1 MTITKTSPQQGA
13 AKIIEAV
20 PVITQFFRVTMRR
33 HASSLP
39 ESLSVSQFRTLG
51 FLERYPGASLSQ
63 LAEHLEVT
71 KATAS
76 NLTERLV
83 QKKLVTRNEN
93 PQERRQINLK
103 LTEAGEYHLEQIKML
118 ISTNIS
124 TILNELPQEQLETVV
139 SGLTILSTAFAQAID

>member
-1 MTITKTSPQQGA
+1 MSTTKISSKQGA
-13 AKIIEAV
+13 AKIMEAI
-20 PVITQFFRVTMRR
+20 PVITQFFRVEMRR
-33 HASSLP
+33 HAESLP

-51 FLERYPGASLSQ
+51 FLDLYPGASLSQ

-103 LTEAGEYHLEQIKML
+103 LTSSGEYHLEQIKIL
-118 ISTNIS
+118 INARIS
-124 TILNELPQEQLETVV
+124 TILDELPQEQLKSVV
-139 SGLTILSTAFAQAID
+139 EGLTILSTAFARVID